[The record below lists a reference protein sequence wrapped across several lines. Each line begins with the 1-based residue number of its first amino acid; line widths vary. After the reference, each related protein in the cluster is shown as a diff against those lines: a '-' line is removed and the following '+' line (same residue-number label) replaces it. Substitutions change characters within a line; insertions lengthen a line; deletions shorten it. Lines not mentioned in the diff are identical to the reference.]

1 MKKTEKRWYSRLVM
15 PLHIH
20 LSVMFVSVVAGSC
33 LLQIWASSKGIDNII
48 FEANQSLFEQIAT
61 TTKSDFENV
70 FQPAMNAI
78 STLEL
83 TSLANKNFEDD
94 RISYIAILQKLLHT
108 QSSVN
113 AYFVG
118 YGNGDVLA
126 VFKNTQSPWMKDVP
140 VPKDAEQFGVMSSY
154 EKGFATLFFFSA
166 QGKVLGSQIIANY
179 GLDAR
184 EETWYKEAKNNEIS
198 LARPRFFQ
206 VQQQIGVTVQKKA
219 ESGTVIAAE
228 ILLSSVSNV
237 LAGNTKDHPSTRLL
251 FEKNQRYIYAFSEGN
266 HHRISLS
273 ELETIDQLPFPNI
286 RQVILDESLVGKGL
300 RTEIIKGEKWFG
312 QVFPVAKIG
321 DKDFYLLFA
330 IKEVELLDK
339 AATIRHDSIATAFIL
354 ALLVLPI
361 VYIMAQ
367 FISRPIRLA
376 TKNAQDISHFKFDAP
391 NYKTSRIKEIVELNK
406 ALKGMNVTI
415 RNFFEMTRTISKQKD
430 SLKIQSV
437 LSEGLVKVTQAQ
449 SAFLSIWNP
458 KHDRLEAHIYWDG
471 KTKDKNDVSL
481 AYLDGNEKVSQMYSE
496 VTNQEYLIYE
506 NAVEFAKKLR
516 LPEEVW
522 WMMVPLYNRDGK
534 CIGCLNLAYL
544 NEQKQSILNET
555 LPLTLVLTG
564 YTSLAI
570 ESKKHL
576 REQKE
581 LLEAF
586 IKVIAGAIDT
596 KSPYTGNHCQRVP
609 VLTERLVGAAAKSDL
624 LPFRDYSL
632 TADDQE
638 ALHIASW
645 LHDCG
650 KVTTPEYVVDKATKL
665 ETIYNRIHEVRT
677 RFEVL
682 KRDAEIEV
690 YQQAFGEL
698 AADQKEKVKEIWRQ
712 LDDDFAFIA
721 QMNEG
726 NEFLSDEYKQR
737 IQTIAGKTWQRT
749 LDSTLGLGY
758 EELKRYRDESS
769 ELPVTESLL
778 SDKASHHIPWE
789 NNKTRD
795 ARFHLQPRQYKNDQ
809 GEVYNLSIERGT
821 LNDEERF
828 IINDHII
835 ETIMMLE
842 SLPFPNNLKNIP
854 LIAGSHHEK
863 LDGKGYPQGLEQN
876 DIPLAGKAMAIAD
889 IFEALTS
896 ADRPYKKAKTL
907 SESLKIMS
915 FMVKDKHIDADLF
928 ALFLNSGVYMDYA
941 KEFLEPE
948 QIDPVNVADYLL

>member
-1 MKKTEKRWYSRLVM
+1 MKKTEERWYSRFVM

-20 LSVMFVSVVAGSC
+20 LSVMFVTVVAGSC
-33 LLQIWASSKGIDNII
+33 LLQIWASSKSIDNII
-48 FEANQSLFEQIAT
+48 FEANQTLFEQIAT
-61 TTKSDFENV
+61 TTKGDFEKV
-70 FQPAMNAI
+70 FQPAMDAI

-83 TSLANKNFEDD
+83 TSLGEQTFKEDS
-94 RISYIAILQKLLHT
+94 ISYIAILQKLLHT
-108 QSSVN
+108 QPGVN
-113 AYFVG
+113 AYFIG
-118 YGNGDVLA
+118 YSNGDIIAAL
-126 VFKNTQSPWMKDVP
+126 KNTQSPWMKNIP
-140 VPKDAEQFGVMSSY
+140 VPQNAELFGVISSY
-154 EKGFATLFFFSA
+154 EKGYATLFFFSA
-166 QGKVLGSQIIANY
+166 EGKVIGSQTISNNR
-179 GLDAR
+179 LDAR
-184 EETWYKEAKNNEIS
+184 KETWYQAAKSNEMS
-198 LARPRFFQ
+198 LARPKFFN

-228 ILLSSVSNV
+228 ILLSSVSSV
-237 LAGNTKDHPSTRLL
+237 LAGSAESHPSTRLL
-251 FEKNQRYIYAFSEGN
+251 FEKNQRYIYAFSEGSN
-266 HHRISLS
+266 HRIAVDK
-273 ELETIDQLPFPNI
+273 LETIDQLPFPNI
-286 RQVILDESLVGKGL
+286 REVILDESLVGNGL
-300 RTEIIKGEKWFG
+300 KTEIIKGEKWFG
-312 QVFPVAKIG
+312 EVFPVAKIG

-339 AATIRHDSIATAFIL
+339 AAAIRHHAIATAFIL

-391 NYKTSRIKEIVELNK
+391 NYRPSRIKEIVDLSR

-415 RNFFEMTRTISKQKD
+415 RNFFELTRTISKQKD
-430 SLKIQSV
+430 SMKIQSV
-437 LSEGLVKVTQAQ
+437 ISEGLVKVTMAQ
-449 SAFLSIWNP
+449 SAFLSIWNENEG
-458 KHDRLEAHIYWDG
+458 RLESHIYWDG

-481 AYLDGNEKVSQMYSE
+481 AYLDNSEKVRQIYSQ

-506 NAVEFAKKLR
+506 NSPEFARKLR

-522 WMMVPLYNRDGK
+522 WILVPLYNRDEK
-534 CIGCLNLAYL
+534 CIGCVNLAYL
-544 NEQKQSILNET
+544 NEQKQSILDET

-570 ESKKHL
+570 ETKKHL

-586 IKVIAGAIDT
+586 IRVIAGAIDT

-609 VLTERLVGAAAKSDL
+609 VLTERLVSAAAESDL
-624 LPFRDYSL
+624 PPFEEYSL
-632 TADDQE
+632 TPDDQE

-682 KRDAEIEV
+682 KRDAQIEV
-690 YQQAFGEL
+690 YKQAFGEL
-698 AADQKEKVKEIWRQ
+698 PVDQKMTVEEKCRQ
-712 LDDDFAFIA
+712 LDEDFAFIA

-737 IQTIAGKTWQRT
+737 IQDIAAKTWQRT
-749 LDSTLGLGY
+749 LDSRLGLGH
-758 EELKRYRDESS
+758 EELKRYKDDPN

-789 NNKTRD
+789 SNKTRD
-795 ARFHLQPRQYKNDQ
+795 ARFQLQPKQYKNDQ

-835 ETIMMLE
+835 ETMMMLE
-842 SLPFPNNLKNIP
+842 SLPFPSHLKNIP

-863 LDGKGYPQGLEQN
+863 LDGKGYPQGINQN
-876 DIPLAGKAMAIAD
+876 EIPLAGKAMAIAD

-915 FMVKDKHIDADLF
+915 FMVKDNHIDADLF

-941 KEFLEPE
+941 KEFLESE
-948 QIDPVNVADYLL
+948 QIDQVNVADYLV